1 MGWRNGGYASV
12 LLVAVGAAM
21 WGTDAIL
28 RVPLLE
34 VASPSQI
41 VLLEH
46 LVLLLFSVPAVVLGW
61 RFFRGLGAA
70 QWVALLVIGWG
81 GSAIATL
88 LFTMAFAV
96 GNPTVAIL
104 LQKTQP
110 LFAIALA
117 GILLRERLGWAYWP
131 CFAVAMVGAYLISFG
146 DLGAFAALG
155 SAELLTA
162 ALALGAAL
170 LWGSSTVL
178 GRLVLKDMPFYA
190 LTGARLLLAV
200 PLLAGIVVAQGAAG
214 GLGAGFA
221 SEPGRVILL
230 ALIPGL
236 LALLLYYRGLSGTRA
251 SYATLAELAFPAT
264 AVVLNWTFLGV
275 GVSANQVLGF
285 VLLWGAVFVL
295 GYLNARGSGARTRP
309 PRWSAPG
316 KRFVPG
322 CAPLLSLLVFWSQP
336 WKAVDTLCVLEP
348 WYSATFSGPLRSAEV
363 RSLSRGPT
371 RSMRG
376 TPKPHESAIRPTDTS
391 MIARSPGRSGKWGRS
406 FSISASPGSRTSPC
420 P

>member
-1 MGWRNGGYASV
+1 VGWRNGGYASV

-21 WGTDAIL
+21 WGTDGIL

-46 LVLLLFSVPAVVLGW
+46 LVLLLYSVPAVVLGW
-61 RFFRGLGAA
+61 RFLRGLGAA
-70 QWVALLVIGWG
+70 QWIALLIIGWG
-81 GSAIATL
+81 GSALATL
-88 LFTMAFAV
+88 LFTTAFAV
-96 GNPTVAIL
+96 GNPTVVIL

-117 GILLRERLGWAYWP
+117 AILLRERLGWAYWP
-131 CFAVAMVGAYLISFG
+131 CFAVAMVGAYLVSFG
-146 DLGAFAALG
+146 DLGPFRALG
-155 SAELLTA
+155 SAEAIAA

-178 GRLVLKDMPFYA
+178 GRLVLKDMPFNT

-200 PLLAGIVVAQGAAG
+200 PLLAGIVVAQGAIG
-214 GLGAGFA
+214 GLGTGFA
-221 SEPGRVILL
+221 AEPGRVILL

-295 GYLNARGSGARTRP
+295 GYLNAKSPAP
-309 PRWSAPG
+309 DPSAP
-316 KRFVPG
+316 VI
-322 CAPLLSLLVFWSQP
+322 
-336 WKAVDTLCVLEP
+336 
-348 WYSATFSGPLRSAEV
+348 
-363 RSLSRGPT
+363 
-371 RSMRG
+371 G
-376 TPKPHESAIRPTDTS
+376 T
-391 MIARSPGRSGKWGRS
+391 G
-406 FSISASPGSRTSPC
+406 
-420 P
+420 

>member
-12 LLVAVGAAM
+12 LLIAVGAAM
-21 WGTDAIL
+21 WGTDGIL

-46 LVLLLFSVPAVVLGW
+46 LVLLLYSVPAVVLGW

-81 GSAIATL
+81 GSALATL
-88 LFTMAFAV
+88 LFTAAFAV
-96 GNPTVAIL
+96 GNPTVVIL

-117 GILLRERLGWAYWP
+117 AILLRERLGWAYWP

-146 DLGAFAALG
+146 NLGPFTALG
-155 SAELLTA
+155 SAELLPA
-162 ALALGAAL
+162 VLALGAAL

-178 GRLVLKDMPFYA
+178 GRLVLKDVPFYA

-200 PLLAGIVVAQGAAG
+200 PLLAGIVVAQSSVG
-214 GLGAGFA
+214 GLAAGFA

-236 LALLLYYRGLSGTRA
+236 LALLLYYRGLTGTRA

-275 GVSANQVLGF
+275 GVSANQILGF
-285 VLLWGAVFVL
+285 VLLWGAVFML
-295 GYLNARGSGARTRP
+295 GYLNAKAP
-309 PRWSAPG
+309 APDPSAP
-316 KRFVPG
+316 VI
-322 CAPLLSLLVFWSQP
+322 
-336 WKAVDTLCVLEP
+336 
-348 WYSATFSGPLRSAEV
+348 
-363 RSLSRGPT
+363 
-371 RSMRG
+371 G
-376 TPKPHESAIRPTDTS
+376 T
-391 MIARSPGRSGKWGRS
+391 G
-406 FSISASPGSRTSPC
+406 
-420 P
+420 

>member
-21 WGTDAIL
+21 WGTDGIL

-34 VASPSQI
+34 VAAPSQI

-46 LVLLLFSVPAVVLGW
+46 LVLLLYSVPAVVLGW
-61 RFFRGLGAA
+61 RFLRVLGAA
-70 QWVALLVIGWG
+70 QWIALLVIGWG
-81 GSAIATL
+81 GSALATL
-88 LFTMAFAV
+88 LFTTAFAV
-96 GNPTVAIL
+96 GNPTVVIL

-117 GILLRERLGWAYWP
+117 AILLRERLGWAYWP

-146 DLGAFAALG
+146 DLGPFRVLT
-155 SAELLTA
+155 SAEALAA

-178 GRLVLKDMPFYA
+178 GRLVLKDVPSYA
-190 LTGARLLLAV
+190 LTGARLFLAV
-200 PLLAGIVVAQGAAG
+200 PLLAGIVVAQSSVG
-214 GLGAGFA
+214 GLAAGFA

-236 LALLLYYRGLSGTRA
+236 LALLLYYRGLTGTRA

-275 GVSANQVLGF
+275 GVSGNQVVGF
-285 VLLWGAVFVL
+285 ILLWGAVFML
-295 GYLNARGSGARTRP
+295 GYLNAKAP
-309 PRWSAPG
+309 APDPSAP
-316 KRFVPG
+316 V
-322 CAPLLSLLVFWSQP
+322 V
-336 WKAVDTLCVLEP
+336 
-348 WYSATFSGPLRSAEV
+348 
-363 RSLSRGPT
+363 
-371 RSMRG
+371 G
-376 TPKPHESAIRPTDTS
+376 T
-391 MIARSPGRSGKWGRS
+391 G
-406 FSISASPGSRTSPC
+406 
-420 P
+420 

>member
-1 MGWRNGGYASV
+1 MGWRNGGYVSV

-21 WGTDAIL
+21 WGTDAVL

-46 LVLLLFSVPAVVLGW
+46 LVLLLYSVPAVVLGW

-88 LFTMAFAV
+88 LFTTAFAV
-96 GNPTVAIL
+96 GNPTVVIL

-131 CFAVAMVGAYLISFG
+131 CFAVAMVGAYMISFG
-146 DLGAFAALG
+146 DLGPFGALG

-162 ALALGAAL
+162 ALALGAAI

-178 GRLVLKDMPFYA
+178 GRLVLKDVPFYA
-190 LTGARLLLAV
+190 LTGARLLLAA
-200 PLLAGIVVAQGAAG
+200 PLLAAIVVVQDFSILVDQDPAG
-214 GLGAGFA
+214 GLGAAFA
-221 SEPGRVILL
+221 AEPGRVVLL
-230 ALIPGL
+230 ALVPGL
-236 LALLLYYRGLSGTRA
+236 LALLLYYRGLAGTRA

-264 AVVLNWTFLGV
+264 AVVLNWTFLGF
-275 GVSANQVLGF
+275 GVSANQLVGF

-295 GYLNARGSGARTRP
+295 GYLNAKAP
-309 PRWSAPG
+309 APDPSAP
-316 KRFVPG
+316 V
-322 CAPLLSLLVFWSQP
+322 V
-336 WKAVDTLCVLEP
+336 
-348 WYSATFSGPLRSAEV
+348 
-363 RSLSRGPT
+363 
-371 RSMRG
+371 G
-376 TPKPHESAIRPTDTS
+376 T
-391 MIARSPGRSGKWGRS
+391 G
-406 FSISASPGSRTSPC
+406 
-420 P
+420 

>member
-12 LLVAVGAAM
+12 LLIAVGAAM
-21 WGTDAIL
+21 WGTDGIL

-34 VASPSQI
+34 VAAPSQI

-46 LVLLLFSVPAVVLGW
+46 LVLLLYSVPAVVLGW
-61 RFFRGLGAA
+61 RFFRVLGAA

-81 GSAIATL
+81 GSALATL
-88 LFTMAFAV
+88 LFTTAFAV
-96 GNPTVAIL
+96 GNPTVVIL

-117 GILLRERLGWAYWP
+117 AILLRERLGWAYWP

-146 DLGAFAALG
+146 DLGPFGALT
-155 SAELLTA
+155 STEALAA

-178 GRLVLKDMPFYA
+178 GRLVLKDVPFYA
-190 LTGARLLLAV
+190 LTGARLFLAV
-200 PLLAGIVVAQGAAG
+200 PLLAGIVVAQSSVG
-214 GLGAGFA
+214 GLAAGFA

-236 LALLLYYRGLSGTRA
+236 LALLLYYRGLTGTRA

-275 GVSANQVLGF
+275 GVSGNQVVGF
-285 VLLWGAVFVL
+285 VLLWGAVFML
-295 GYLNARGSGARTRP
+295 GYLNAKAP
-309 PRWSAPG
+309 APDPSAP
-316 KRFVPG
+316 V
-322 CAPLLSLLVFWSQP
+322 V
-336 WKAVDTLCVLEP
+336 
-348 WYSATFSGPLRSAEV
+348 
-363 RSLSRGPT
+363 
-371 RSMRG
+371 G
-376 TPKPHESAIRPTDTS
+376 T
-391 MIARSPGRSGKWGRS
+391 G
-406 FSISASPGSRTSPC
+406 
-420 P
+420 

>member
-21 WGTDAIL
+21 WGTDGIL

-46 LVLLLFSVPAVVLGW
+46 LVLLLYSVPAVVLGW
-61 RFFRGLGAA
+61 RFFRGLEAA

-81 GSAIATL
+81 GSALATL
-88 LFTMAFAV
+88 LFTTAFAV
-96 GNPTVAIL
+96 GNPTVVIL

-117 GILLRERLGWAYWP
+117 AILLRERLGWAYWP
-131 CFAVAMVGAYLISFG
+131 CFAVAMVGAYMISFG
-146 DLGAFAALG
+146 NLGPFTALG
-155 SAELLTA
+155 STELLPA

-178 GRLVLKDMPFYA
+178 GRLVLKDVPFYA

-200 PLLAGIVVAQGAAG
+200 PLLAGIVVAQSSVG
-214 GLGAGFA
+214 GLAAGFA
-221 SEPGRVILL
+221 SELGRVILL

-236 LALLLYYRGLSGTRA
+236 LALLLYYRGLTGTRA

-275 GVSANQVLGF
+275 SVSANQLLGF
-285 VLLWGAVFVL
+285 VLLWGAVFML
-295 GYLNARGSGARTRP
+295 GYLNAR
-309 PRWSAPG
+309 AP
-316 KRFVPG
+316 
-322 CAPLLSLLVFWSQP
+322 AP
-336 WKAVDTLCVLEP
+336 D
-348 WYSATFSGPLRSAEV
+348 
-363 RSLSRGPT
+363 PT
-371 RSMRG
+371 APVVG
-376 TPKPHESAIRPTDTS
+376 T
-391 MIARSPGRSGKWGRS
+391 G
-406 FSISASPGSRTSPC
+406 
-420 P
+420 

>member
-1 MGWRNGGYASV
+1 LGWRNGGYVSV

-21 WGTDAIL
+21 WGTDGIL

-46 LVLLLFSVPAVVLGW
+46 LVLLLYSVPAVVLGW
-61 RFFRGLGAA
+61 RFFRGLGMA
-70 QWVALLVIGWG
+70 QWISLLIIGWG
-81 GSAIATL
+81 GSALATL
-88 LFTMAFAV
+88 LFTTAFAV
-96 GNPTVAIL
+96 GNPTVVIL

-110 LFAIALA
+110 LFAIVLA
-117 GILLRERLGWAYWP
+117 AVLLRERLGWAYWP

-146 DLGAFAALG
+146 NLDPFAALG
-155 SAELLTA
+155 SAELLAA

-178 GRLVLKDMPFYA
+178 GRLVLKDMPFHA
-190 LTGARLLLAV
+190 LTGARLLLAA
-200 PLLAGIVVAQGAAG
+200 PLLVGIVVVQDAVG
-214 GLGAGFA
+214 GLGAAFA

-236 LALLLYYRGLSGTRA
+236 LGLLLYYRGLAGTRA

-295 GYLNARGSGARTRP
+295 GYLNAKSPTP
-309 PRWSAPG
+309 DPSAP
-316 KRFVPG
+316 V
-322 CAPLLSLLVFWSQP
+322 V
-336 WKAVDTLCVLEP
+336 
-348 WYSATFSGPLRSAEV
+348 
-363 RSLSRGPT
+363 
-371 RSMRG
+371 G
-376 TPKPHESAIRPTDTS
+376 T
-391 MIARSPGRSGKWGRS
+391 G
-406 FSISASPGSRTSPC
+406 
-420 P
+420 

>member
-21 WGTDAIL
+21 WGTDGIL

-46 LVLLLFSVPAVVLGW
+46 LVLLLYSVPAVVLGW

-70 QWVALLVIGWG
+70 QWISLLVIGWG
-81 GSAIATL
+81 GSALATL
-88 LFTMAFAV
+88 LFTKAFTV
-96 GNPTVAIL
+96 GNPTVVIL

-110 LFAIALA
+110 LFAIVLA
-117 GILLRERLGWAYWP
+117 AVLLRERLGWAYWP

-146 DLGAFAALG
+146 GLGAFVALG
-155 SAELLTA
+155 SAELLAA

-178 GRLVLKDMPFYA
+178 GRLVLKDMPFHA
-190 LTGARLLLAV
+190 LTGARLLLAA
-200 PLLAGIVVAQGAAG
+200 PLLAGIVVVQGAVG
-214 GLGAGFA
+214 GLGAAFA

-236 LALLLYYRGLSGTRA
+236 LGLLLYYRGLTGTRA

-285 VLLWGAVFVL
+285 ILLWGAVFVL
-295 GYLNARGSGARTRP
+295 GYLNAKAP
-309 PRWSAPG
+309 APDPSAP
-316 KRFVPG
+316 V
-322 CAPLLSLLVFWSQP
+322 V
-336 WKAVDTLCVLEP
+336 
-348 WYSATFSGPLRSAEV
+348 
-363 RSLSRGPT
+363 
-371 RSMRG
+371 G
-376 TPKPHESAIRPTDTS
+376 T
-391 MIARSPGRSGKWGRS
+391 G
-406 FSISASPGSRTSPC
+406 
-420 P
+420 

>member
-1 MGWRNGGYASV
+1 MGWRNGGYVSV

-21 WGTDAIL
+21 WGTDGIL

-46 LVLLLFSVPAVVLGW
+46 LVLLLYSVPAVVLGW
-61 RFFRGLGAA
+61 RFFRGLGMA
-70 QWVALLVIGWG
+70 QWISLLVIGWG
-81 GSAIATL
+81 GSALATL
-88 LFTMAFAV
+88 LFTTAFAV
-96 GNPTVAIL
+96 GNPTVVIL

-110 LFAIALA
+110 LFAIVLA
-117 GILLRERLGWAYWP
+117 AVLLRERLGWAYWP

-146 DLGAFAALG
+146 NLDAFAALG
-155 SAELLTA
+155 SAELLAA

-178 GRLVLKDMPFYA
+178 GRLVLKDMPFHA
-190 LTGARLLLAV
+190 LTGARLLLAA
-200 PLLAGIVVAQGAAG
+200 PLLVVIVVIQGAVG

-236 LALLLYYRGLSGTRA
+236 LGLLLYYRGLTGTRA

-264 AVVLNWTFLGV
+264 AVVLNWIFLGV
-275 GVSANQVLGF
+275 GVTANQVLGF

-295 GYLNARGSGARTRP
+295 GYLNARAP
-309 PRWSAPG
+309 APDPSAPM
-316 KRFVPG
+316 V
-322 CAPLLSLLVFWSQP
+322 
-336 WKAVDTLCVLEP
+336 
-348 WYSATFSGPLRSAEV
+348 
-363 RSLSRGPT
+363 
-371 RSMRG
+371 G
-376 TPKPHESAIRPTDTS
+376 T
-391 MIARSPGRSGKWGRS
+391 G
-406 FSISASPGSRTSPC
+406 
-420 P
+420 